1 MPIVSRL
8 TTWNDIE
15 AALQIEPK
23 HRGDALVNTPA
34 AMAGWKHMFVSPFF
48 ASEVLQSYPPIQGHS
63 LIAFGASVMV
73 LPGFMDDE
81 IAHPRPDINSRIVA
95 SIHEGQSVLANR
107 LDVARAN
114 AGGGV
119 DVVVLCGVWRDGILS
134 PFERLFVQN
143 ALPAGFTE
151 CHAGYHIGRIVHE
164 TTSPV
169 GREFLAASVVYR
181 AIADF
186 PELGRTIHLMNRE
199 SVQSMRASLGN
210 KLFDYHEPV
219 LRLRESDQHLLLAA
233 LSGQTDAELATSIG
247 VTFSAVKARWRS
259 TFARIE
265 EVMPA
270 LVADADDRDGRG
282 AQKRHRV
289 IAYIRTHPEELRP
302 YDWKA
307 AMRAT
312 A

>member
-15 AALQIEPK
+15 AALQIDPGV
-23 HRGDALVNTPA
+23 RGDGLVDTRA
-34 AMAGWKHMFVSPFF
+34 AMAVWKHMSESPFF
-48 ASEVLQSYPPIQGHS
+48 ASETLQAHPPIEGKAVV
-63 LIAFGASVMV
+63 AFGASVMV
-73 LPGFMDDE
+73 LPEFMDDE
-81 IAHPRPDINSRIVA
+81 IAHPQPDINSRIVA
-95 SIHEGQSVLANR
+95 SIHQGKSVLANR

-119 DVVVLCGVWRDGILS
+119 DVVVLCGIWRDGILS
-134 PFERLFVQN
+134 PSEKLIVQN
-143 ALPAGFTE
+143 ALPSGFTQR
-151 CHAGYHIGRIVHE
+151 HAGHRMGRILHE
-164 TTSPV
+164 TMSPA
-169 GREFLAASVVYR
+169 GREFLDASIVYR
-181 AIADF
+181 AIAEF

-219 LRLRESDQHLLLAA
+219 LRLRESDQQLLLAA
-233 LSGQTDAELATSIG
+233 LSGQTDAELATSLG

-259 TFARIE
+259 TFARIQE
-265 EVMPA
+265 AMPD
-270 LVADADDRDGRG
+270 LVGDTDDRDVRG
-282 AQKRHRV
+282 TQKRHRV
-289 IAYIRTHPEELRP
+289 LAYIRTHPEELRP
-302 YDWKA
+302 FDWKA

>member
-1 MPIVSRL
+1 MPIASRL
-8 TTWNDIE
+8 TTWPDIE
-15 AALQIEPK
+15 AALQIEPGVI
-23 HRGDALVNTPA
+23 GDGLVDTRA
-34 AMAGWKHMFVSPFF
+34 AMAAWKDMFESPFF
-48 ASEVLQSYPPIQGHS
+48 ASEVLQAYPPIEGHS
-63 LIAFGASVMV
+63 LVGFGASVMV
-73 LPGFMDDE
+73 LAEFMDDE

-95 SIHEGQSVLANR
+95 SIHVGKSVLANK

-114 AGGGV
+114 AAGGV
-119 DVVVLCGVWRDGILS
+119 DVVVLCGIWRDGILS
-134 PFERLFVQN
+134 PSEKLIVQN
-143 ALPAGFTE
+143 TLPLGFTE
-151 CHAGYHIGRIVHE
+151 RHAGYRIGRILQE
-164 TTSPV
+164 TTFPAA
-169 GREFLAASVVYR
+169 REFLDRSVVYK

-186 PELGRTIHLMNRE
+186 PELGRTIHLMDRE

-219 LRLRESDQHLLLAA
+219 LRLRESDQQLLLAA
-233 LSGQTDAELATSIG
+233 LSGLTDAELATSIG

-289 IAYIRTHPEELRP
+289 LAYIRTHPEELRP

-307 AMRAT
+307 VMRAT